1 MTCPDASRTQ
11 VDRARRV
18 ASDHPSSP
26 RRRSDVGAPRLSGC
40 HRSGYPL
47 SLPLLS
53 HSDVGIRVGAEGAVA
68 GGTGSGDHSGS
79 LHRSQLSKRKGRGG
93 NGRILGAHVPGLASP
108 HGLVPAR
115 GVVLDRRNA
124 PKQQFTPALTL
135 PHVRYGLSVLLIEA
149 FLTLGVSS
157 ICRHVQRQ

>member
-1 MTCPDASRTQ
+1 LEKYPYRQLAGGLLYLTYGSNGGIGETCRKVTRPDPT
-11 VDRARRV
+11 
-18 ASDHPSSP
+18 H
-26 RRRSDVGAPRLSGC
+26 
-40 HRSGYPL
+40 
-47 SLPLLS
+47 LS

-68 GGTGSGDHSGS
+68 GGTRSGDHSGC

-93 NGRILGAHVPGLASP
+93 NGRILGAHVAGLASP
-108 HGLVPAR
+108 HGLVRDR

-124 PKQQFTPALTL
+124 PKQQFTPQTL

-157 ICRHVQRQ
+157 ICPHVQHQ

>member
-11 VDRARRV
+11 VDRSRRV

-26 RRRSDVGAPRLSGC
+26 RRRSDGAPRLSEC
-40 HRSGYPL
+40 HGSGYPL

-68 GGTGSGDHSGS
+68 GGTGSGDHSGC

-93 NGRILGAHVPGLASP
+93 NGRIPGAHVAGLASP
-108 HGLVPAR
+108 HGLVRDR

-124 PKQQFTPALTL
+124 PKQQFTPQTL

-157 ICRHVQRQ
+157 ICRHVQHQ

>member
-11 VDRARRV
+11 VESARRV

-26 RRRSDVGAPRLSGC
+26 RRRSDVGAPRLSGG
-40 HRSGYPL
+40 HGSGYRL

-93 NGRILGAHVPGLASP
+93 DGSTLWG
-108 HGLVPAR
+108 
-115 GVVLDRRNA
+115 GVA
-124 PKQQFTPALTL
+124 
-135 PHVRYGLSVLLIEA
+135 G
-149 FLTLGVSS
+149 G
-157 ICRHVQRQ
+157 

>member
-18 ASDHPSSP
+18 AS
-26 RRRSDVGAPRLSGC
+26 VT
-40 HRSGYPL
+40 HRPLADDRTLEPHASRGRHGSGYPL

-68 GGTGSGDHSGS
+68 GRTGSGDHSGC

-93 NGRILGAHVPGLASP
+93 NGRIPGAHVAGLASP
-108 HGLVPAR
+108 HGLVRDR

-124 PKQQFTPALTL
+124 LKQQFTPALAL
-135 PHVRYGLSVLLIEA
+135 PHVRYGLSVLLMEA

-157 ICRHVQRQ
+157 VCRHVRRQ